1 MSGVVNLNLN
11 FNFITES
18 ITLLITSVIV
28 LRFAGK
34 KSVAKM
40 TSLETVVILAIGT
53 TMGHAVKENKF
64 WQVIIVLVT
73 YGIFLIIVQKLE
85 LKFSILERYLI
96 GEATL
101 VIKDGKLISDSL
113 KKLRMTKKQ
122 LEMRLRQKG
131 ISYIADV
138 KIGTIEADGE
148 FAYELM
154 PDAKPVT
161 QAELLK
167 IVNKQVSAANS
178 NSKEENIF
186 DLVVKNNE

>member
-1 MSGVVNLNLN
+1 MSGVVNLN

-154 PDAKPVT
+154 PDAKP
-161 QAELLK
+161 
-167 IVNKQVSAANS
+167 
-178 NSKEENIF
+178 
-186 DLVVKNNE
+186 